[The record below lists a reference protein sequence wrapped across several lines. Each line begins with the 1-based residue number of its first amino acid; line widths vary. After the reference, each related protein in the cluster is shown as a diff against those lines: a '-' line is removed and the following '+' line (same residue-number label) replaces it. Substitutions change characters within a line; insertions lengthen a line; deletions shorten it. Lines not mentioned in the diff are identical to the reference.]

1 MDINEKDMA
10 LKQQFQQKL
19 QQKLSPLQLQ
29 IIKLL
34 EFSVLELEE
43 KIKNEIEGRKEER
56 RRVGF

>member
-1 MDINEKDMA
+1 MA

-34 EFSVLELEE
+34 EFSVVELEE
-43 KIKNEIEGRKEER
+43 KIKTEIEELRNQIK
-56 RRVGF
+56 